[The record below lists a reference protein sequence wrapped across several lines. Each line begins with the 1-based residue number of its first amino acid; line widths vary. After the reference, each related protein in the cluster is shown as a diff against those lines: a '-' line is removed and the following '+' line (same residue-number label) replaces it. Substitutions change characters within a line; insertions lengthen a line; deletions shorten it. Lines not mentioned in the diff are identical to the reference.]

1 MILQTGLDAERGKL
15 AKNLSGGNKRK
26 LAFAMALIG
35 NSKIIFLDE
44 PTSGMDAVS
53 RRSLW
58 TIL

>member
-1 MILQTGLDAERGKL
+1 LILQTGLDAERGKL